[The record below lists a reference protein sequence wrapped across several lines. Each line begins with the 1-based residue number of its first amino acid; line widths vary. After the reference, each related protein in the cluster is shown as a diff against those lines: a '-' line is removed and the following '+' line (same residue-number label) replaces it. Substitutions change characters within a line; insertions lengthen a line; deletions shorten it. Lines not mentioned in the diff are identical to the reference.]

1 MVCQI
6 RLAGFPHFVQRV
18 CVCESRLPTVLD
30 IIYHGTA
37 YKSLC
42 RNVQIEAGE

>member
-18 CVCESRLPTVLD
+18 CELRLPTVLD
-30 IIYHGTA
+30 DHVSL
-37 YKSLC
+37 KSM
-42 RNVQIEAGE
+42 